1 MADPLNIKPPHL
13 RQGGDRLRSVER
25 PQSSIQL
32 NSAEA
37 AAEARRQANIELVK
51 TRHARQLRCTC
62 TLLKC
67 AQCQPTGLSADG
79 CTGVCARACRI
90 AARDLVLGVIPTSRK
105 ERSPSLPRTRGGE
118 QRPAQEATSSA
129 NAESLSSPNREPQS
143 PSSPDMAVARHMS
156 GAASPGA
163 VKLLNKTD
171 EWEDGDSG
179 FLNLLR
185 MLRLDDKYDV
195 DMLRHA
201 GIRSEEDLL
210 GLDAVDLDD
219 EDMKVMPLMTR
230 KKLRQFVTSPLQE
243 KKKIVSAA
251 GASNHSQSS
260 PRKPPSADVLVIS
273 PQTGGSS
280 LGVLGNSRGFME
292 GEEEKRL
299 AGQKV
304 LLRMEKMEWRMEKLQ
319 QKMSVELDDLSSKM
333 NKALD
338 SLNLLLAN
346 EVKKR
351 SD

>member
-1 MADPLNIKPPHL
+1 VH
-13 RQGGDRLRSVER
+13 SVC
-25 PQSSIQL
+25 
-32 NSAEA
+32 
-37 AAEARRQANIELVK
+37 V
-51 TRHARQLRCTC
+51 
-62 TLLKC
+62 
-67 AQCQPTGLSADG
+67 
-79 CTGVCARACRI
+79 RALRI
-90 AARDLVLGVIPTSRK
+90 AARDLALGIIPTSRK
-105 ERSPSLPRTRGGE
+105 ERSSSLPRTRGGE
-118 QRPAQEATSSA
+118 QRPAQEATSSS
-129 NAESLSSPNREPQS
+129 NAESLSIASPNREPES
-143 PSSPDMAVARHMS
+143 PSSPDMAAARHTS

-171 EWEDGDSG
+171 EWEDGLGSG

-185 MLRLDDKYDV
+185 MLRLDDTYDV

-210 GLDAVDLDD
+210 GLDEVDLED

-243 KKKIVSAA
+243 KKKLVSAA
-251 GASNHSQSS
+251 GASNHGQLS
-260 PRKPPSADVLVIS
+260 PRKPPSADVLAMS
-273 PQTGGSS
+273 PQAGGSS
-280 LGVLGNSRGFME
+280 LDVLGNSRVFME

-319 QKMSVELDDLSSKM
+319 QKMTLELDDLSSKM

-338 SLNLLLAN
+338 SLNLLLAH

-351 SD
+351 SSEATS